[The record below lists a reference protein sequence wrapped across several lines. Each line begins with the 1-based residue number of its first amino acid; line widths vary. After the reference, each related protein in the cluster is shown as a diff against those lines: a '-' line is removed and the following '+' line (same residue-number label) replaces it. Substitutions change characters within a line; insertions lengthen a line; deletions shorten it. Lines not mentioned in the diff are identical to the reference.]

1 MRLLLILIIF
11 LSLTQLASAERW
23 RGLVAS
29 VVALES
35 AKIEVPKTEEPK
47 IEEPKIEDKGPSLE
61 ETDIKI
67 LDNLIDELFNIDED
81 RAVELENKSS

>member
-1 MRLLLILIIF
+1 MTGRYNFKKHIGGVMKF
-11 LSLTQLASAERW
+11 LKRW
-23 RGLVAS
+23 R
-29 VVALES
+29 
-35 AKIEVPKTEEPK
+35 KKP
-47 IEEPKIEDKGPSLE
+47 EEPKIEDKGPSLE